1 MLLLLLVVVGD
12 FFPIVNSAKVSVQ
25 TTRENPKPLVKKSH
39 VFFRLFEESKMCFK
53 RVDIYIYI
61 RVYNISACK
70 FNNEVC
76 ACVLRIAFLLLEKE
90 RKKITITK

>member
-61 RVYNISACK
+61 YVYIIYQRVNLMTK
-70 FNNEVC
+70 FFK
-76 ACVLRIAFLLLEKE
+76 CVFLE
-90 RKKITITK
+90 RKKIIITK

>member
-1 MLLLLLVVVGD
+1 M
-12 FFPIVNSAKVSVQ
+12 SVQ

-70 FNNEVC
+70 FNNEEVC

-90 RKKITITK
+90 RKKKLQLQSDAF

>member
-1 MLLLLLVVVGD
+1 MGD

-53 RVDIYIYI
+53 RVDIYIY
-61 RVYNISACK
+61 RVYIY
-70 FNNEVC
+70 
-76 ACVLRIAFLLLEKE
+76 VLVYQLVNL
-90 RKKITITK
+90 ITKF

>member
-53 RVDIYIYI
+53 RVDIYIYVCI
-61 RVYNISACK
+61 IYQRVN
-70 FNNEVC
+70 
-76 ACVLRIAFLLLEKE
+76 L
-90 RKKITITK
+90 ITKCVRVF